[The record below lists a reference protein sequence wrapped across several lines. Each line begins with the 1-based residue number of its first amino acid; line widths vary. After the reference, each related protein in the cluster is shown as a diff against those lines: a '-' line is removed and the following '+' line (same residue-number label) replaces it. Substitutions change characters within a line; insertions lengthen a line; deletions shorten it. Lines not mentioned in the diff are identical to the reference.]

1 MFHATIGSIQTEF
14 DLPEDFNEVLANP
27 DKNDKWD
34 PDLMLN
40 KNFSNY
46 CSLSKLSRL
55 MKATDMNEALSI
67 YHFNTRSLPKNLD
80 ILKELL
86 YSLPKRPDII
96 CVSESK
102 LNETTTDNI
111 EIIGYEKPFYTN
123 SKTAFGGTVIYTANS
138 LNAIERKDI
147 HFKMDLVESTWIEL
161 DTQNRNKII
170 IGCVYK
176 HPSANL
182 NEFHSEM
189 ESIMKQF
196 NDNKKQVFILG
207 DINID
212 LLKYNIHTPT
222 EDYVDMV
229 FSNNFLP
236 LITKPTRITD
246 HSKTLIDHIY
256 MNTQNDLGIVITG
269 ILKFDISDHLPVF
282 CTVNVSPKRNDDT
295 FVFRDYKKF
304 NIDHYKHDLESVN
317 WTNLFS
323 DL

>member
-1 MFHATIGSIQTEF
+1 
-14 DLPEDFNEVLANP
+14 
-27 DKNDKWD
+27 
-34 PDLMLN
+34 
-40 KNFSNY
+40 
-46 CSLSKLSRL
+46 
-55 MKATDMNEALSI
+55 
-67 YHFNTRSLPKNLD
+67 
-80 ILKELL
+80 
-86 YSLPKRPDII
+86 
-96 CVSESK
+96 
-102 LNETTTDNI
+102 
-111 EIIGYEKPFYTN
+111 
-123 SKTAFGGTVIYTANS
+123 
-138 LNAIERKDI
+138 
-147 HFKMDLVESTWIEL
+147 MDLVESTWIEL

-256 MNTQNDLGIVITG
+256 MNTQNDLGNVITG

-295 FVFRDYKKF
+295 FFFRDYKKF

-323 DL
+323 ESRDLHIATQKTIETIQQIVGRHAPLQQASSSQKKRLRKPWITAGILKSIKRKQKMYSSHFLSKDEKKMKEYKTFSNKLNKIKYIAKKNYYQNQFEKNNNNLKKTWGLIGTIINRKSKENCAITEIERNNNRYTDKTDICKQLRVRA